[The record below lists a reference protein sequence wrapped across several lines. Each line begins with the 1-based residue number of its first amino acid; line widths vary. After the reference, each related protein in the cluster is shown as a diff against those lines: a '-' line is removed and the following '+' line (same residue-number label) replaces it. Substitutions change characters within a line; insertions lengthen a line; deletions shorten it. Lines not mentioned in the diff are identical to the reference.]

1 MIVRY
6 LELESSGR
14 RNEIRFI
21 YTAMDARNNP
31 TTHTESFS
39 YTLADSKWH
48 KVSLTVSGPEIQLL
62 VDCQLIDR
70 RMADHIP
77 DRNFSASE
85 MHLFVGQRDNQYQ
98 LKVSIL
104 NAILHF
110 GSNFEHSGNIIHSL
124 ILPCYAAY
132 RYHFQGI
139 IEDAYIVS
147 GPNGYLKQCPN
158 IETQCPTCGQY
169 SNLLKTL
176 DDLLKKVDDLTQRVS
191 TVKQSL
197 IECLS

>member
-31 TTHTESFS
+31 IQHTESFS

-48 KVSLTVSGPEIQLL
+48 KVSLTVSGSEIQLL
-62 VDCQLIDR
+62 VDCHLIYR

-98 LKVSIL
+98 FKVSTKSYHRDWNQLEMSFAQAVWLVSKLLITAL
-104 NAILHF
+104 
-110 GSNFEHSGNIIHSL
+110 IINSS
-124 ILPCYAAY
+124 IYT
-132 RYHFQGI
+132 
-139 IEDAYIVS
+139 YI
-147 GPNGYLKQCPN
+147 
-158 IETQCPTCGQY
+158 
-169 SNLLKTL
+169 
-176 DDLLKKVDDLTQRVS
+176 
-191 TVKQSL
+191 
-197 IECLS
+197 

>member
-31 TTHTESFS
+31 IQHTESFS

-48 KVSLTVSGPEIQLL
+48 KVSLTVSGSEIQLL
-62 VDCQLIDR
+62 VDCHLIYR

-98 LKVSIL
+98 FKVS
-104 NAILHF
+104 N
-110 GSNFEHSGNIIHSL
+110 
-124 ILPCYAAY
+124 
-132 RYHFQGI
+132 YH
-139 IEDAYIVS
+139 DTT
-147 GPNGYLKQCPN
+147 
-158 IETQCPTCGQY
+158 ETEINWKFVLLSQY
-169 SNLLKTL
+169 DTF
-176 DDLLKKVDDLTQRVS
+176 
-191 TVKQSL
+191 
-197 IECLS
+197 LSY